1 MQVSSRLLVTSCD
14 IISSLF
20 LLPLKRVPVC
30 LLRVQA
36 LLLHDSWGLNWRGID
51 GEELL
56 GSGML
61 RLSRNCLAPVSC
73 TIICTPQSTALYIWP
88 ALADLISP
96 AVDMPYLL
104 AYTIRSSFISCSHV
118 HVFDFLACL
127 VSHFIFT
134 CQALFS
140 IKGVECTSINVV
152 VMFSSSLPACPWNRS
167 PFLAL
172 SSSVEGHRRFFSHAT
187 SATPA
192 VALSLRLYSFL
203 YSSH

>member
-1 MQVSSRLLVTSCD
+1 MVPTAPQARPCLPTPSAGIVAARLMGLELERDRWRRVAREWYVKV
-14 IISSLF
+14 IAE
-20 LLPLKRVPVC
+20 LPGPGK
-30 LLRVQA
+30 
-36 LLLHDSWGLNWRGID
+36 LHHHLYPTIH
-51 GEELL
+51 
-56 GSGML
+56 
-61 RLSRNCLAPVSC
+61 C
-73 TIICTPQSTALYIWP
+73 TVHMACT
-88 ALADLISP
+88 LADLMSP